1 MNEAGSLESRMNM
14 PDRHVGRSRLYG
26 HRARIGYTSP
36 PLFTEVFPYEFYRI
50 VPDGVTLVLT
60 TVGVIRP
67 DKTNINQ
74 AYENTMTAA
83 RAIAR
88 SGVDVVV
95 LGGQPINMARGAE
108 NADKVIR
115 DLEAELGVKVSTS
128 AAAQKKAALA
138 LGCRKVVIAQPYGP
152 EENARQSGYAVAW
165 GCEVLGVTGWGS
177 TLAEFG
183 SIPRDAALV
192 MGRTLMRQH
201 PDANSIL
208 LPSPNWPTIDA
219 IEPLEQEFGVR
230 VMTASQAAIWDAL
243 RLAGIPDRIAGYGRL
258 LAEL

>member
-1 MNEAGSLESRMNM
+1 MNDAGSLESRMSLSA
-14 PDRHVGRSRLYG
+14 HQAARSRLYG

-60 TVGVIRP
+60 TVGVIQP
-67 DKTNINQ
+67 DKANINQ

-115 DLEAELGVKVSTS
+115 DLEVELGVKVSTS

-183 SIPRDAALV
+183 SIPRDAALL
-192 MGRTLMRQH
+192 MGRALLRQH
-201 PDANSIL
+201 PEADSIL

-243 RLAGIPDRIAGYGRL
+243 RLAGIIDRITGYGRL
-258 LAEL
+258 LAEF

>member
-1 MNEAGSLESRMNM
+1 MSSDDPQAN
-14 PDRHVGRSRLYG
+14 RSRLYG

-60 TVGVIRP
+60 TVGVIQP
-67 DKTNINQ
+67 DKAQINQ
-74 AYENTMTAA
+74 AYENTIAAA
-83 RAIAR
+83 RAIAK

-115 DLEAELGVKVSTS
+115 DLESELKVRVSTS
-128 AAAQKKAALA
+128 AAAQKKAALT

-152 EENARQSGYAVAW
+152 EENARQSGYATSW
-165 GCEVLGVTGWGS
+165 GCEVLSATGWGS
-177 TLAEFG
+177 TLADFG
-183 SIPRDAALV
+183 SIPRDAALI
-192 MGRTLMRQH
+192 MGRTLMREH
-201 PDANSIL
+201 PGADAIL

-243 RLAGIPDRIAGYGRL
+243 RLAGIEDRIAGFGRL
-258 LAEL
+258 LAQF